1 MLSDESPANP
11 FKSGTFFGDIPSNP
25 FSSWYVSLLTN
36 LSDENLFGLEYQIEV
51 FSSINWKRS
60 LSPET
65 IIFLKSFVKL
75 EEDIVPIKSSASYFS
90 TE

>member
-11 FKSGTFFGDIPSNP
+11 FKSGTFFGEIPSKP
-25 FSSWYVSLLTN
+25 FSFWYVSMLTN
-36 LSDENLFGLEYQIEV
+36 RSDENLFGLEYHIEV
-51 FSSINWKRS
+51 LASINWKRS

-65 IIFLKSFVKL
+65 IIFSKSLVKL
-75 EEDIVPIKSSASYFS
+75 DDEIVPIRSSASYFS